1 MRLSILALAT
11 VAALTGTAFAQTNGT
26 TNDTSKLPTIDVASA
41 KIEGDK
47 VTGVKVTID
56 KPGYLVIHDDAAGKP
71 PASLGHIAVQ
81 PGTSVNISVSAD
93 KPLDPSHMVSL
104 MLHYETNDNTT
115 YDFAPGSTEVD
126 TPVMGAGNTMV
137 SVPMPM

>member
-11 VAALTGTAFAQTNGT
+11 TAALTGTAFAQDAAK
-26 TNDTSKLPTIDVASA
+26 TNDNSQLPSIDVGSA

-47 VTGVKVTID
+47 ITGISVTID

-81 PGTSVNISVSAD
+81 PGTNVNISVSAD
-93 KPLDPSHMVSL
+93 KPLDPAHMVSL
-104 MLHYETNDNTT
+104 MLHYETNGNTT
-115 YDFAPGSTEVD
+115 YDFAPGATDAD